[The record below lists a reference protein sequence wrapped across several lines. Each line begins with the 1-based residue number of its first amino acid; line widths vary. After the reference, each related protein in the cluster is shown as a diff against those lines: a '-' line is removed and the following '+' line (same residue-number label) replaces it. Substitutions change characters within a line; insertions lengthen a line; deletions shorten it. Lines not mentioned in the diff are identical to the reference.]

1 MPIIDNQ
8 NLYDKVKQ
16 EADEKYKKPSA
27 YKSGWIVKRY
37 KDLGGTYTND
47 NKPKNLKRWFKE
59 DWKDIGKETL
69 PPSLSLYPVFRPT
82 IRVNKNTPLT
92 PSEINSSNLIKQ
104 SLIKQVIKGDKNLSP
119 FEPK

>member
-8 NLYDKVKQ
+8 TLYDKVKR

-47 NKPKNLKRWFKE
+47 NKPKNLKRWFEE
-59 DWKDIGKETL
+59 DWKDVAGL
-69 PPSLSLYPVFRPT
+69 AYPVFRPT
-82 IRVNKNTPLT
+82 VKVSKKTPLT
-92 PSEINSSNLIKQ
+92 PNEIDRMNLIEQSILKQ
-104 SLIKQVIKGDKNLSP
+104 KIKGKKNLPP
-119 FEPK
+119 FKAEVFL